1 MKTSTTYLPPNTD
14 NNLALKVYSSEVY
27 DLAEK
32 EDYMVWAAALL
43 AVGLFLLC
51 CLLVSKLMG
60 IEMIFIFQ
68 VGYAGLLLVT
78 KQEALMVPLRHLKI
92 VNGYNQLMPDSS
104 ANNLPQRLSEIFYSA
119 SFLANFAFGL
129 IVVLLPLII
138 GLIVLIVAKTK
149 S

>member
-1 MKTSTTYLPPNTD
+1 MDFVPPATPAYFFMKTSTTYLPPNTD

-32 EDYMVWAAALL
+32 EDYMVWT
-43 AVGLFLLC
+43 AVGIFLLC

-78 KQEALMVPLRHLKI
+78 KQEALMVPLRNLKI

-104 ANNLPQRLSEIFYSA
+104 ENNLPQRLSEIFYSA
-119 SFLANFAFGL
+119 SFLAC
-129 IVVLLPLII
+129 LLGEILVIS
-138 GLIVLIVAKTK
+138 L
-149 S
+149 